1 MMTSKHNISFDEESH
16 IYTVDGKTVPSV
28 TQILKFLSADTSEF
42 ANQILR
48 DQAADRGTRIH
59 EATIVY
65 DYEGLDEEV
74 IDNDIYLYVKA
85 YADFVRDYRIKYY
98 VLTEAPISNGEYAGT
113 LDRLAFIDGRYT
125 VIDFK
130 TGTTVDPRKE
140 AAQLYAYAQLLAEN
154 AFATTDSYKQFNGFI
169 VRLKKD
175 GTYSVQERDL
185 EVGKAFFDKCFELY
199 KMIKEDKDKHGKRNS

>member
-1 MMTSKHNISFDEESH
+1 MMTSKHNISFDEENH

-28 TQILKFLSADTSEF
+28 TE
-42 ANQILR
+42 ILR
-48 DQAADRGTRIH
+48 PLSVDTMELANPILREQAASRGSRVH

-74 IDNDIYLYVKA
+74 IDNDICLYIKA

-98 VLTEAPISNGEYAGT
+98 VLTETPISNGEYAGT
-113 LDRLAFIDGRYT
+113 LDRLAFIDGRFT

-140 AAQLYAYAQLLAEN
+140 AAQLYAYARLLADNEFN
-154 AFATTDSYKQFNGFI
+154 GIDSYQRFNGFI

-175 GTYSVQERDL
+175 GTYAVQERDL
-185 EVGKAFFDKCFELY
+185 DVGKAFFDKCYELFN
-199 KMIKEDKDKHGKRNS
+199 MIKEDKGKHGKRNS